1 MEIGLSM
8 AMGGSFYRA
17 TQNSEKVNKAV
28 NSMLNRLETGEKYQY
43 VHENVAAVIEGSTL
57 KSKVNTN
64 DIAND
69 RNAKSQTELESYMTG
84 QKEMLQSLEA
94 LKEVHGKYAALSAAD
109 QAGTVGLAL
118 TAEAEELG
126 NSITSL
132 SKSASF
138 AGQNLVEAN
147 TSGIT
152 INASTTAANNTYAL
166 DFEAIAI
173 TGIGTVGIAGAAAV
187 DAAITALA
195 GNSAR
200 AGVVYNNVL
209 GSQRDVM
216 TSIVNSSSQRYS
228 SLVAAD
234 DNETSALLSVLSSRM
249 DAISASKQYGGQ
261 YMGNSIQLANLLA

>member
-1 MEIGLSM
+1 
-8 AMGGSFYRA
+8 
-17 TQNSEKVNKAV
+17 
-28 NSMLNRLETGEKYQY
+28 MLNRLETGEKYQY

-57 KSKVNTN
+57 KSKVNAN

-94 LKEVHGKYAALSAAD
+94 LKEVHGKFAALSATD
-109 QAGTVGLAL
+109 QTATVGLSL
-118 TAEAEELG
+118 TAEAAELG
-126 NSITSL
+126 KSIIAL

-138 AGQNLVEAN
+138 AGSNLTDAS

-152 INASTTAANNTYAL
+152 INASTTAANNTYTL
-166 DFEAIAI
+166 GFGAI
-173 TGIGTVGIAGAAAV
+173 TLAGIGTVDTAGTAMGLV

-195 GNSAR
+195 KNSAQ

-261 YMGNSIQLANLLA
+261 YVGNSIQLANLLA